1 MTLPEGVSAPDFSL
15 NDKDD
20 LPHSLNDY
28 QGQKVLLYF
37 YPKDHTPGCT
47 TEACNFR
54 DDFSKYQESSITILG
69 ISPDSSRTH
78 ANFQAKHNLP
88 FTLLSD
94 KDHQICEL
102 YNVWGPKKFMGREY
116 EGVHRTTY
124 LINEQGIIQKV
135 FKKVKP
141 ANHSNDVLAWL
152 NKL

>member
-1 MTLPEGVSAPDFSL
+1 MALPEGILAPDFSL
-15 NDKDD
+15 DDKNGAS
-20 LPHSLNDY
+20 HSISGY

-54 DDFSKYQESSITILG
+54 DDFSKYQEANITILG
-69 ISPDSSRTH
+69 VSPDSTRTH

-94 KDHQICEL
+94 KDHRVCVL
-102 YNVWGPKKFMGREY
+102 YNVWGPKKFMGRDY
-116 EGVHRTTY
+116 EGVFRTTY
-124 LINEQGIIQKV
+124 LIDEQGFIQKV
-135 FKKVKP
+135 FNQVKP
-141 ANHSNDVLAWL
+141 ANHSDEVLAWL